1 MYVLKKLSLVAYRS
15 AYKQHE
21 DSLVKQ
27 LLSKEGLAQSWAEI
41 ILPIAHQIVDQVRPN
56 LNHDAD
62 DMNIKQYVQIKKV
75 PGGSRSE
82 CSIISGLICS
92 KNVAHRSMNA
102 MLAHP
107 KILLL
112 QCGLMYQRVEGKL
125 LSLEPVMMQVSEAI
139 TFDNL
144 KIFICYKR

>member
-1 MYVLKKLSLVAYRS
+1 MRFVGYRT

-27 LLSKEGLAQSWAEI
+27 LLNKEGLARSWSEI
-41 ILPIAHQIVDQVRPN
+41 ILPIAHQIIDQVRPN

-62 DMNIKQYVQIKKV
+62 DMDIKQYVQIKKV
-75 PGGSRSE
+75 PGGNRSE
-82 CSIISGLICS
+82 CSIISGLVCS
-92 KNVAHRSMNA
+92 KNVAHRGMNA

-125 LSLEPVMMQVSEAI
+125 LSLEPVMLQAR
-139 TFDNL
+139 F
-144 KIFICYKR
+144 